1 MKKELVELKPEEL
14 KEIQGGVFPWVLLG
28 VAFLIGVAW
37 AILD

>member
-14 KEIQGGVFPWVLLG
+14 KEIQGGSLLAMLA
-28 VAFLIGVAW
+28 VAFVIGVIW